1 MKKSRLLEI
10 IREEINEALNV
21 LVTNKK
27 GETTTMPFN
36 TPDEKKAV
44 TNLKADSNITNIET
58 TAGQNIKEED
68 LNEIPDFGG
77 RFDQQVAAKY
87 GEDQTLEDATKDITD
102 EILKDMGLSLDDL
115 KKDADKAKEVL
126 KAIRSKVVGK
136 NQDPRVKKA
145 LEKQTEFD
153 DSGNP
158 LQANQTNN
166 AILKALGL
174 KEPGQRGRKAS
185 EEKPKS
191 EPKAKAEK
199 APKAEPKKSEVE
211 DDEVAAATK
220 AISGDETAKELGSTP
235 EEKKIKFNQ
244 FLASV
249 KKNKDDK
256 AKIDGILKLAK
267 DKFKFAK
274 TMMDDLKRAAGR
286 EVEA

>member
-10 IREEINEALNV
+10 IREEISAVLHEGEAEEKAAQMAAIKAADLEIKA
-21 LVTNKK
+21 LQK
-27 GETTTMPFN
+27 
-36 TPDEKKAV
+36 KKAELMKTGV
-44 TNLKADSNITNIET
+44 AES
-58 TAGQNIKEED
+58 EE

-87 GEDQTLEDATKDITD
+87 GEDQTLEDATRDITD
-102 EILKDMGLSLDDL
+102 EILKDMGLSRDDL
-115 KKDADKAKEVL
+115 KKDTDKAKEVL

-136 NQDPRVKKA
+136 NQDTRVKKA

-174 KEPGQRGRKAS
+174 KEPGTRGRKAT
-185 EEKPKS
+185 EKPA
-191 EPKAKAEK
+191 EAPKAKKETSPK
-199 APKAEPKKSEVE
+199 AASKAEPA
-211 DDEVAAATK
+211 DDEDVAATK
-220 AISGDETAKELGSTP
+220 SAASDSTAKELASTP
-235 EEKKIKFNQ
+235 EEKKVKFNQ

-249 KKNKDDK
+249 KKNKEDK

-286 EVEA
+286 SVE

>member
-10 IREEINEALNV
+10 IREEISEALNV

-27 GETTTMPFN
+27 GETTTMPYN
-36 TPDEKKAV
+36 TSDEKKNV
-44 TNLKADSNITNIET
+44 MNLKTDSNITNIET
-58 TAGQNIKEED
+58 TAGQNIKEDD

-77 RFDQQVAAKY
+77 RFDSQVAAKY

-102 EILKDMGLSLDDL
+102 EILKDMGLSRDDL

-136 NQDPRVKKA
+136 NQDARVKKA

-153 DSGNP
+153 DSGNA

-185 EEKPKS
+185 EKPA
-191 EPKAKAEK
+191 EAPKAKTEK
-199 APKAEPKKSEVE
+199 APKAEPKKAEAE

-235 EEKKIKFNQ
+235 EEKKVKFNQ
-244 FLASV
+244 FLSSV

-267 DKFKFAK
+267 DKFKFSK

>member
-10 IREEINEALNV
+10 IREEISAALDEV
-21 LVTNKK
+21 SYAGKGAIPQMKK
-27 GETTTMPFN
+27 DPKFGSLSSDGKMN
-36 TPDEKKAV
+36 AEKELTSGGTV
-44 TNLKADSNITNIET
+44 ELE
-58 TAGQNIKEED
+58 EED

-77 RFDQQVAAKY
+77 RYDQQVAAKY
-87 GEDQTLEDATKDITD
+87 GEDKTLEDATMDITD
-102 EILKDMGLSLDDL
+102 EVLKDMGVTREDL
-115 KKDADKAKEVL
+115 KKDEDKAKEVL
-126 KAIRSKVVGK
+126 KVIRSKVVGK

-145 LEKQTEFD
+145 LEKQEEFD

-185 EEKPKS
+185 EKQSEEKPA
-191 EPKAKAEK
+191 KAKK
-199 APKAEPKKSEVE
+199 APKAEPKKVEAE
-211 DDEVAAATK
+211 DDEDKEAVKAAG
-220 AISGDETAKELGSTP
+220 SDETAKELGSTP
-235 EEKKIKFNQ
+235 EEKKVKFNQ

-249 KKNKDDK
+249 KKNKEDK

-267 DKFKFAK
+267 DKFKFPK

-286 EVEA
+286 DVEI